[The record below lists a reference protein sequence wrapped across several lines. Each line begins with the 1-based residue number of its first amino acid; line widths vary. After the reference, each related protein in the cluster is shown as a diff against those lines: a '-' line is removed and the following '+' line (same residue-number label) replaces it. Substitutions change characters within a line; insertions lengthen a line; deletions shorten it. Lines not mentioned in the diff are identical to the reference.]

1 MATSTLTI
9 QIDDNLKEKGEA
21 VFSRFG
27 LNFTEALNLFV
38 RKSVEEDKIPFESE
52 DVFDLDGPYTE
63 EEEALL
69 YSPENVTEILERV
82 KRLDAGEG
90 ITFEWDE
97 FKAMSKELLDSP
109 KIESPTLERVRERH
123 LQQTKKAF

>member
-9 QIDDNLKEKGEA
+9 QIDENLKEKGEA

-63 EEEALL
+63 EEEARL
-69 YSPENVTEILERV
+69 YSPESIADILERV

-90 ITFEWDE
+90 VTYTLDE
-97 FKAMSKELLDSP
+97 LRNMATELKAQN
-109 KIESPTLERVRERH
+109 R
-123 LQQTKKAF
+123 